1 MCLKSILH
9 IYSKE
14 ELFMF
19 IENITVSNI
28 AKYVTE
34 FISVS
39 IRDKKKFDKT
49 FLKAV
54 CLYEKYENNKLI
66 ESLNELDELFKDS
79 LNYVKENDNIDLELA
94 YCELDENSIL
104 SIESFINKYISE
116 TKVRNYFYK
125 IPKFEDDLEYTRY
138 LLKEVIRVYQNKDA
152 EIYLKKVIDYLS

>member
-1 MCLKSILH
+1 
-9 IYSKE
+9 
-14 ELFMF
+14 MF
-19 IENITVSNI
+19 TENIMVGSIT
-28 AKYVTE
+28 AYVKN

-39 IRDKKKFDKT
+39 VRDKKNFDKN

-79 LNYVKENDNIDLELA
+79 LNYVKENNNIDLELA

-104 SIESFINKYISE
+104 SIETFINKYISE

>member
-1 MCLKSILH
+1 
-9 IYSKE
+9 
-14 ELFMF
+14 MF
-19 IENITVSNI
+19 TENIMISSIT
-28 AKYVTE
+28 AYVKN

-39 IRDKKKFDKT
+39 VRDKKKFDKE
-49 FLKAV
+49 FMKAV

-94 YCELDENSIL
+94 YCELDNSIL
-104 SIESFINKYISE
+104 SIETFINRYINE

-125 IPKFEDDLEYTRY
+125 IPKLEDDLEYTRC
-138 LLKEVIRVYQNKDA
+138 LLKEVIRVYQLENKDA